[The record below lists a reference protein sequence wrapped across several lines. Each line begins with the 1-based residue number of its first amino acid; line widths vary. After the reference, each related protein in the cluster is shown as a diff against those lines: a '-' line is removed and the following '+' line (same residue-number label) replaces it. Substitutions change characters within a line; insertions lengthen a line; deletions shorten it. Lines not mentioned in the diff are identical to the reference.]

1 MKQRSWSKLL
11 LLFAAFAL
19 VLASCSSSDDDSGS
33 STTTKAGGDNG
44 SATTKPGGD
53 NGATSATCQGK
64 TGETATPAEYGTGT
78 APDGKGMKIGLVF
91 DIGGKDDKSFNES
104 AYDGLTAAAK
114 AMGVDVKELEPTSD
128 GSNRE
133 ALLRQLA
140 QDGYQLIIGN
150 GFNFVDPLTKVA
162 ADFPDT
168 KFAIVDSVVDAP
180 NVVSIVFAEEQGSF
194 LVGAAAAQASKS
206 KTVGFVGGVDT
217 DLIKKFEAGYKAG
230 INEID
235 PDIKLQVKY
244 ISSGSDFSGFNDSAK
259 GETIAAGLYDAGADV
274 VYHAAGGSGPG
285 VIKAAAAADRLVIG
299 VDQNQYFQ
307 FGAAQQKC
315 MLTSMV
321 KRVDVGVYNT
331 VEGFVKGEFKGGTS
345 LFDLSNGGISFATE
359 GGQIPDT
366 KQLDELKQKIIDGD
380 IKVPTAP

>member
-1 MKQRSWSKLL
+1 MKHRPWSRLL

-19 VLASCSSSDDDSGS
+19 VLASCASNDDDEKSSD
-33 STTTKAGGDNG
+33 TTAGNGNG
-44 SATTKPGGD
+44 STAKE
-53 NGATSATCQGK
+53 ATCQGK
-64 TGETATPAEYGTGT
+64 TGETAQKATYGEGA
-78 APDGKGMKIGLVF
+78 APDGTGKKIGLVF

-104 AYDGLTAAAK
+104 AYDGMTAAAD
-114 AMGVDVKELEPTSD
+114 AMKVDAKELEPTAD

-140 QDGYQLIIGN
+140 GEGYDLIIGN
-150 GFNFVDPLTKVA
+150 GFNFVDPLTAVA
-162 ADFPDT
+162 KDFPDT

-180 NVVSIVFAEEQGSF
+180 NVASIVFAEEQGSF
-194 LVGAAAAQASKS
+194 LVGAAAAQATKS

-230 INEID
+230 VAEVD
-235 PDIKLQVKY
+235 PDVKVQVKY

-274 VYHAAGGSGPG
+274 VYHASGGSGPG

-307 FGAAQQKC
+307 VSEAQQKC
-315 MLTSMV
+315 MLTSMI
-321 KRVDVGVYNT
+321 KRVDVGVYST
-331 VEGFVKGEFKGGTS
+331 VESFVKGEFKAGTS
-345 LFDLSNGGISFATE
+345 VFDLTNGGIDFATE
-359 GGQIPDT
+359 GGQVPDT
-366 KQLDELKQKIIDGD
+366 KQIDDLKQKIIDGD
-380 IKVPTAP
+380 IKVPTTP

>member
-44 SATTKPGGD
+44 SAK
-53 NGATSATCQGK
+53 SATCQGK
-64 TGETATPAEYGTGT
+64 TGETATPAKYGEGA

-104 AYDGLTAAAK
+104 AYDGLTAAADS
-114 AMGVDVKELEPTSD
+114 MGVDVKELEPTAD